1 MASTTNTDVRT
12 MEEDIVESDASV
24 ASDSEPDDDAV
35 EMVALELAAPA
46 APVKPASKA
55 AAKGKGKRSA
65 DADTEGEED
74 VKRRRTGPG
83 RCDLIIRGVAPLF
96 QLLAAAKITVDV
108 FFERVAEVY
117 HEHVTHH
124 METPNHPRRKDI
136 INLGTAIKRVRDAIK
151 DDTVGL
157 LSAQVQQYI
166 LGVPNP
172 FEVKA

>member
-1 MASTTNTDVRT
+1 MASTTTDANAAGEDRRT
-12 MEEDIVESDASV
+12 WET
-24 ASDSEPDDDAV
+24 DDEGDEV
-35 EMVALELAAPA
+35 DVSIRMLAKPPQ
-46 APVKPASKA
+46 PVKPA

-65 DADTEGEED
+65 DADTEGEDD

-83 RCDLIIRGVAPLF
+83 RCELIIIGVAPLF
-96 QLLAAAKITVDV
+96 QLLAASKIPVDV

-136 INLGTAIKRVRDAIK
+136 INLGTALKRVRDAIK

-166 LGVPNP
+166 LGVANP
-172 FEVKA
+172 FEA